1 MWKLNKPDI
10 KKAKKDVE
18 ELVRNTNFNNRD
30 SIKKYLKELYENYD
44 TQNGYVSD
52 KQLKDIQEDEAQRIY
67 NAYNLTYKGK
77 KLNYIRADLCKNVFS
92 CPYCGISQ
100 AETLDHYMPK
110 STYKVLAVCR
120 MNLIPMCPTCN
131 RLKKDKTYN
140 NFVHCY
146 YQEFPSKIRFLK
158 ANVEIKKGLFTIS
171 FEYDFDSFPEEYSPL
186 KEKLKSQQTE
196 IDLFSRMKK
205 AAICF
210 INDLCEECCVEN
222 NDELKKWLNRRK
234 DSSINSRGLNDWQ
247 SALLEGILNIPNL
260 DIQVIESYKKKR
272 DYNVGA

>member
-131 RLKKDKTYN
+131 TLKGEKTYS

-146 YQEFPSKIRFLK
+146 YQEFPSKIQFLK
-158 ANVEIKKGLFTIS
+158 ANVKIEKDLFTIS

-210 INDLCEECCVEN
+210 INDLCEECCVKN
-222 NDELKKWLNRRK
+222 NTDLKEWLNRRK
-234 DSSINSRGLNDWQ
+234 HSSIKSRGLNDWQ
-247 SALLEGILNIPNL
+247 SVLLQGILNIPNL